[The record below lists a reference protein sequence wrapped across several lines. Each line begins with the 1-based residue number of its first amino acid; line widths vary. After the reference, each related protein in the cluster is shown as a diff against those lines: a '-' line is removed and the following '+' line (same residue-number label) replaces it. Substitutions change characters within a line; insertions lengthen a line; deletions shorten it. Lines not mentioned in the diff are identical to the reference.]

1 MMKIKKYK
9 STKKYVIER
18 KISFQDCKN
27 CLQVAQFENKANHL
41 EKNKIHE
48 K

>member
-1 MMKIKKYK
+1 MKIKKHK
-9 STKKYVIER
+9 GTKKYVIE
-18 KISFQDCKN
+18 KFSFQDCKN
-27 CLQVAQFENKANHL
+27 CLEVAQIEKKTNHL